1 MNIFSIILYSII
13 AIVVCI
19 CLGKLMQSEGGK
31 KLVFYI
37 LSAVII
43 FGACVCGVQLYKE
56 ITAKSYV
63 NGSIDIQNQ
72 FVAESFVYS
81 TSSVVFNK
89 ESENFYLYEIDLIPV
104 DNFNGEEKEYEVKL
118 NYYDLFNAE
127 IKAGFVNSDIQI
139 DFYDTNGELLNSSN
153 LNIKVEFLS
162 NKTNLKLSTDSLEES
177 EYLTQYFQDRGFTLK
192 ILELKGDNK

>member
-81 TSSVVFNK
+81 TSNIVFNK

-127 IKAGFVNSDIQI
+127 IKAGFVNSEIQI

-162 NKTNLKLSTDSLEES
+162 NKTNLKISTGSLEES

-192 ILELKGDNK
+192 ILELKGDN

>member
-162 NKTNLKLSTDSLEES
+162 NKTNLKLATYSLEES

-192 ILELKGDNK
+192 ILELKGDN

>member
-63 NGSIDIQNQ
+63 NGSIDIQNFQ
-72 FVAESFVYS
+72 
-81 TSSVVFNK
+81 
-89 ESENFYLYEIDLIPV
+89 P
-104 DNFNGEEKEYEVKL
+104 
-118 NYYDLFNAE
+118 
-127 IKAGFVNSDIQI
+127 QI
-139 DFYDTNGELLNSSN
+139 DF
-153 LNIKVEFLS
+153 
-162 NKTNLKLSTDSLEES
+162 
-177 EYLTQYFQDRGFTLK
+177 EYLLSH
-192 ILELKGDNK
+192 